1 MRKYNRALDYA
12 SLALAHLMQ
21 GKPVMA
27 ARLMASAAAQPDCAR
42 AIQILEASNKF
53 AFEQSSKALTAGRKL
68 RAMKEFPA
76 ELEADADE
84 EYEDEEDQADPL
96 NDVEDDIEVDADA
109 DEEDPEEDEEDE
121 DEEVDAEFEDDEDD
135 EDPGVV
141 MSKVLAKMTRKPEKR
156 R

>member
-1 MRKYNRALDYA
+1 MRKYNRALDYT
-12 SLALAHLMQ
+12 SLALAHLMK
-21 GKPVMA
+21 GEPVMA

-53 AFEQSSKALTAGRKL
+53 AFEQASKALTAGRKL
-68 RAMKEFPA
+68 LAMKEFPA

-84 EYEDEEDQADPL
+84 EYEDEEDQDDPL
-96 NDVEDDIEVDADA
+96 NDVEDDIEVEADA
-109 DEEDPEEDEEDE
+109 DEEDPEEDEDE
-121 DEEVDAEFEDDEDD
+121 DEEVDAEFDDEDD

-141 MSKVLAKMTRKPEKR
+141 MSKVLAKMTRKPAKR